1 MREPFPSP
9 CRRLRAPRRRLR
21 LSNRRDGSPGR
32 RSERRVPAAKL
43 QPFFQIFSIPFPFSV
58 FSACFLLSFLRER
71 PLSGKCRK
79 NVVLRQFCFR
89 FSRLSPS
96 QRLFSAI
103 SSLRVRRTQ
112 RLFRNFATRVRLCLR
127 HVGSW
132 MPPAFSMPADVSG
145 SQFTGSTPR
154 HFSLCPCYSKT
165 TICRTVSPSSQTL
178 RVTCTLCYRL
188 PPPVPFPH

>member
-9 CRRLRAPRRRLR
+9 HRRLRAPRRRLR
-21 LSNRRDGSPGR
+21 LSNRQDGSPRR

-132 MPPAFSMPADVSG
+132 MPPAFSMPQMCPARSLEEA
-145 SQFTGSTPR
+145 R
-154 HFSLCPCYSKT
+154 HVIFPYAHVIQRRQYAERFLPH
-165 TICRTVSPSSQTL
+165 R
-178 RVTCTLCYRL
+178 RL
-188 PPPVPFPH
+188 